1 MAAVQG
7 RPGLSVEAEALG
19 PGVCGAYDGSRL
31 VVNAEQLDSA
41 TPVGEF
47 VDTVVHEDRHAFQD
61 FAVSHPGT
69 VTDGTVVGA
78 WAANMEPGQYLS
90 AEDYGLEAYAAQ
102 PIEADAWA
110 YAGRIAQG
118 LGLPRL
124 ESE

>member
-1 MAAVQG
+1 
-7 RPGLSVEAEALG
+7 
-19 PGVCGAYDGSRL
+19 
-31 VVNAEQLDSA
+31 
-41 TPVGEF
+41 
-47 VDTVVHEDRHAFQD
+47 
-61 FAVSHPGT
+61 
-69 VTDGTVVGA
+69 
-78 WAANMEPGQYLS
+78 MEPGQYLS